1 MLEGALTWLI
11 ADDEADIL
19 NLVAMMCRLW
29 GHQPLT
35 FNSGDR
41 VWDWLDQVE
50 RGEHHEALPELAL
63 LDIRMPGKK
72 GNELA
77 HRIRRMPA
85 LRHIPIVLMT
95 AFSLSDSDVF
105 EMAQN
110 DGVDY
115 IIYKPLP
122 TPDEL
127 RQMLD
132 RVIENKQANRGQ
144 MV

>member
-1 MLEGALTWLI
+1 LTWLI

-29 GHQPLT
+29 GHTPQT
-35 FNSGDR
+35 FNSGDK
-41 VWDWLDQVE
+41 VWDWLDKVE
-50 RGEHHEALPELAL
+50 AGEFKDTLPELAL

-77 HRIRRMPA
+77 HRMRGMSA
-85 LRHIPIVLMT
+85 LQHIPIVLMT

-105 EMAQN
+105 AMAQQ

-122 TPDEL
+122 APDEL
-127 RQMLD
+127 RQMID
-132 RVIENKQANRGQ
+132 KVIENKRASKGQ
-144 MV
+144 SA

>member
-1 MLEGALTWLI
+1 MRWLI

-29 GHQPLT
+29 GHDSLT
-35 FNSGDR
+35 FNTGDKVWEWLDR
-41 VWDWLDQVE
+41 VE
-50 RGEHHEALPELAL
+50 SGEYTDALPECAI

-72 GNELA
+72 GNEIA
-77 HRIRRMPA
+77 HRMREIAVLQHVPV
-85 LRHIPIVLMT
+85 ILMT

-105 EMAQN
+105 SMVQN

-122 TPDEL
+122 SPDEL
-127 RQMLD
+127 KQTLD
-132 RVIENKQANRGQ
+132 NVIRTKQTSQR
-144 MV
+144 

>member
-1 MLEGALTWLI
+1 MKWLI

-29 GHQPLT
+29 GHDPLP
-35 FNSGDR
+35 FNSGQK

-50 RGEHHEALPELAL
+50 AGQQNNLPEFAL

-77 HRIRRMPA
+77 HRMRQIPA
-85 LRHIPIVLMT
+85 LQRIPIVLMT
-95 AFSLSDSDVF
+95 AFSLSEDDVF
-105 EMAQN
+105 SMAQT
-110 DGVDY
+110 DGVDF

-122 TPDEL
+122 APDDL
-127 RQMLD
+127 RHMLD
-132 RVIENKQANRGQ
+132 KVIAAKQTSKGTT
-144 MV
+144 

>member
-1 MLEGALTWLI
+1 MTWLI
-11 ADDEADIL
+11 ADDEGDIL

-29 GHQPLT
+29 GHNPLT
-35 FNSGDR
+35 FNSGEK
-41 VWDWLDQVE
+41 VWEWLDKVE
-50 RGEHHEALPELAL
+50 AGEYKEPLPGLAL

-85 LRHIPIVLMT
+85 LQHVPIVLMT
-95 AFSLSDSDVF
+95 AFSLSDADVF
-105 EMAQN
+105 SMAQN

-122 TPDEL
+122 APDEL
-127 RQMLD
+127 RKMLD
-132 RVIENKQANRGQ
+132 NVIQSKEASKGQ
-144 MV
+144 SA